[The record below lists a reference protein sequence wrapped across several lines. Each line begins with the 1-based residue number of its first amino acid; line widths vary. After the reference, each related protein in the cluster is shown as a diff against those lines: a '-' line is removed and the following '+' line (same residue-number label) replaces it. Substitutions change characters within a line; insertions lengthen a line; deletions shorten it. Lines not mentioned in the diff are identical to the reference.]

1 MLFVDTE
8 DNIKPDVNEQDV
20 VKLLETVLFSP
31 HSNLV
36 TKEFAINAVMK
47 LSVRFKHSERL
58 VYYLSVA
65 MEMMILFTSEIKK
78 LIYHYGNHMNVEI
91 QQRSVE
97 YYAIMMKSSSVR

>member
-1 MLFVDTE
+1 MAVWSIGEFGEMLFVDTE
-8 DNIKPDVNEQDV
+8 DDIKPNVNEEDV

-58 VYYLSVA
+58 VCCCVA
-65 MEMMILFTSEIKK
+65 MVIMICLLVK
-78 LIYHYGNHMNVEI
+78 L
-91 QQRSVE
+91 RSSFITMVT
-97 YYAIMMKSSSVR
+97 I